1 MKKLITVVVPTYNEE
16 LNIENVYSR
25 VTKIMQGSLSNYDY
39 EIMFIDNCSL
49 DSTREKIRDLARK
62 DNRVKAIFN
71 ARNFGY
77 VRNVFYGLTQAQGDC
92 AVLLHADLQNPPEM
106 IADFVRYWEEN
117 YKVIVGIKRKSYEN
131 KLLFAIKGIYYKFMN
146 RISDTEMIE
155 QLTDFG
161 LYDKSF
167 IDVLRKLDDPV
178 PYFKGIVSE
187 LGFSMKRVEFVQ
199 EDRKNGKSFTNFF
212 KSYDYAMLGITSYTK
227 IMRAASWL
235 GGILGIICVIIA
247 FATFL
252 SKICGWQDFP
262 VGIAAIGVGVFLLSS
277 IQLFFIGILGEYV
290 MSINTRVLN
299 RPLVIEEERIN
310 FTAGGTDSET
320 L

>member
-1 MKKLITVVVPTYNEE
+1 MKKITVVVPTYNEE
-16 LNIENVYSR
+16 LNVNNVYDR
-25 VTKIMQGSLSNYDY
+25 VNKIMEEELSNYDY
-39 EIMFIDNCSL
+39 EIMFVDNCSL
-49 DSTREKIRDLARK
+49 DSTRQKIRSIAEK
-62 DNRVKAIFN
+62 DNKVKAIFN

-77 VRNVFYGLTQAQGDC
+77 VRNVFYGLSQAQGDC

-106 IADFVRYWEEN
+106 IVDFVKYWEES
-117 YKVIVGIKRKSYEN
+117 YKVIVGIKRKSHEN
-131 KLLFAIKGIYYKFMN
+131 KFLFAIKSVYYKFIN
-146 RISDTEMIE
+146 KFSDTEMIE

-167 IDVLRKLDDPV
+167 IEVLTLLDDPV

-187 LGFSMKRVEFVQ
+187 LGFGIKKVEFVQ
-199 EDRKNGKSFTNFF
+199 NDRENGKSFANFF

-235 GGILGIICVIIA
+235 GFGMGLICVTIA
-247 FATFL
+247 FITFL
-252 SKICGWQDFP
+252 SKVCGWQDFP
-262 VGIAAIGVGVFLLSS
+262 VGTAAICIGVFLLSS

-290 MSINTRVLN
+290 MNINTRVLH

-310 FTAGGTDSET
+310 F
-320 L
+320 

>member
-16 LNIENVYSR
+16 LNVNNVYDR
-25 VTKIMQGSLSNYDY
+25 VTKIMTEQLSNYDY
-39 EIMFIDNCSL
+39 EIMFVDNCSL
-49 DSTREKIRDLARK
+49 DSTRDIIKKLAAK
-62 DNRVKAIFN
+62 DNKVKAIFN

-77 VRNVFYGLTQAQGDC
+77 VRNVFYGVSQAQGDC

-106 IADFVRYWEEN
+106 IVEFVKYWEES
-117 YKVIVGIKRKSYEN
+117 YKVVVGIKKHSHEN
-131 KLLFAIKGIYYKFMN
+131 KLLFAIKGVYYKFMN
-146 RISDTEMIE
+146 KISDTEMIE

-167 IDVLRKLDDPV
+167 VQVLRNLDDPV

-187 LGFSMKRVEFVQ
+187 LGFAMKKVEFIQ
-199 EDRKNGKSFTNFF
+199 DDRENGKSFTNFF

-227 IMRAASWL
+227 IMRAASWIGALL
-235 GGILGIICVIIA
+235 GVICVIVA
-247 FATFL
+247 VVTFL
-252 SKICGWQDFP
+252 SKICGWQEFP
-262 VGIAAIGVGVFLLSS
+262 VGTAALCVGFFFVSS

-290 MSINTRVLN
+290 MSINTRALH

-310 FTAGGTDSET
+310 FE
-320 L
+320 

>member
-1 MKKLITVVVPTYNEE
+1 MSKLITVVVPTYNEE
-16 LNIENVYSR
+16 LNVNNVYDR
-25 VTKIMQGSLSNYDY
+25 VTKIMNEQLGDYNY
-39 EIMFIDNCSL
+39 EIMFVDNCSL
-49 DSTREKIRDLARK
+49 DSTRDKIRELAEK
-62 DNRVKAIFN
+62 DSKVKAIFN

-77 VRNVFYGLTQAQGDC
+77 VRNVFYGLSQAQGDC

-106 IADFVRYWEEN
+106 IVDFVKYWEES
-117 YKVIVGIKRKSYEN
+117 YKVIVGIKKKSREN
-131 KLLFAIKGIYYKFMN
+131 KLLFAIKGMYYKFMN
-146 RISDTEMIE
+146 KISDTEMIE

-167 IDVLRKLDDPV
+167 VQVLRQLDDPV

-187 LGFSMKRVEFVQ
+187 LGFAMKKVEFVQ
-199 EDRKNGKSFTNFF
+199 DDRENGKSFTNFF

-235 GGILGIICVIIA
+235 GFILGAACGVIAVI
-247 FATFL
+247 TLL
-252 SKICGWQDFP
+252 SKLLGWQNFP
-262 VGIAAIGVGVFLLSS
+262 VGIAAICVGVFLLGA

-290 MSINTRVLN
+290 MSINTRVLH

-310 FTAGGTDSET
+310 FE
-320 L
+320 